1 MKSCMG
7 LYKMQVDGRRFLPHE
22 HPETATSWSTTEVM
36 EVLAMQGV
44 DTTVCDMCAYGLKV
58 EDARGVAPAEK
69 STKLM
74 SNSPE
79 VLKRCSRRCTNKT
92 VSQTEGHH
100 RHADLTCGRAKKAQ
114 VYPR

>member
-1 MKSCMG
+1 
-7 LYKMQVDGRRFLPHE
+7 
-22 HPETATSWSTTEVM
+22 
-36 EVLAMQGV
+36 MQGV

-79 VLKRCSRRCTNKT
+79 VLKRCRIRQK
-92 VSQTEGHH
+92 
-100 RHADLTCGRAKKAQ
+100 DIIDMLI
-114 VYPR
+114 